1 MRIFEHPNTGENWLC
16 PICKTNEDKPITLI
30 GIDDTIDGNIMQAEQ
45 FHVDCIELMLNKEFN
60 IIYQKYEII
69 KEDE

>member
-1 MRIFEHPNTGENWLC
+1 MKIFEHPNTNGNWLC
-16 PICKTNEDKPITLI
+16 PICKTNENKPVILI

-45 FHVDCIELMLNKEFN
+45 FHVDCIELMLNKEFS

-69 KEDE
+69 KENE